1 MRGESQLQRRALS
14 VQILPAREVLTC
26 CEGSVKQDFG
36 SFPFPLELG
45 KSWRKPDGLP
55 RLGENRSPVGKT
67 RAGIPS
73 PSTAIFLFF
82 LNFGFIAAAAKAK
95 PSNLAASAFL

>member
-1 MRGESQLQRRALS
+1 MVSRVWERTA
-14 VQILPAREVLTC
+14 VPWA
-26 CEGSVKQDFG
+26 KQ
-36 SFPFPLELG
+36 
-45 KSWRKPDGLP
+45 
-55 RLGENRSPVGKT
+55 